1 MGAFV
6 SARLCMDSAV
16 VDSLDGCVV
25 SAPTP
30 AVVKVGIGLLNAS
43 RKDGVPNVSVNA
55 MPKTYREIRFALR
68 GV

>member
-1 MGAFV
+1 
-6 SARLCMDSAV
+6 
-16 VDSLDGCVV
+16 
-25 SAPTP
+25 
-30 AVVKVGIGLLNAS
+30 VKVGIGLLNAS